1 MLTPE
6 ALNALPGWTGVAF
19 FLFWVI
25 KALLDVIKGRGEA
38 AAAKSEK
45 SADKPSDASAKD
57 ARDLA
62 IAIART
68 EVRLDHMEATIER
81 MDDRLADIMR
91 ELGRAQGPR

>member
-38 AAAKSEK
+38 AKPDKS
-45 SADKPSDASAKD
+45 DKANDASAKD